1 MDRTVARMNIGR
13 FRKLLAEERD
23 SRKREDSWHLLAEEE
38 RKLAAQ
44 TQGHQGGGLLS
55 VSPKAEFYVT
65 YSAGGENGSVARGS
79 DCSAPLHS
87 EAGLRQCDRLSD

>member
-23 SRKREDSWHLLAEEE
+23 SRKRETIRLLLEEEE

-44 TQGHQGGGLLS
+44 TQGHQGGGPSVLVTKSRIGRHAHSSRRKWLRSAWFRLLC
-55 VSPKAEFYVT
+55 T
-65 YSAGGENGSVARGS
+65 VA
-79 DCSAPLHS
+79 
-87 EAGLRQCDRLSD
+87 Q

>member
-23 SRKREDSWHLLAEEE
+23 SRKRGTIRLLLEEE
-38 RKLAAQ
+38 GKLAAQ

-55 VSPKAEFYVT
+55 LSPKAESAVT
-65 YSAGGENGSVARGS
+65 HTAGGE
-79 DCSAPLHS
+79 LHS
-87 EAGLRQCDRLSD
+87 EAG